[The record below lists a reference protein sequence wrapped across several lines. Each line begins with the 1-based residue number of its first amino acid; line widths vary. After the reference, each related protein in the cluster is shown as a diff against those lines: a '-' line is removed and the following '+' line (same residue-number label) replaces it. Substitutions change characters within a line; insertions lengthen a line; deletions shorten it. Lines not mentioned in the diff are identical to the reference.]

1 MDIKDYLWLL
11 KRAGKMQK
19 DEYLKICIH
28 DDGSGQVTNDSDT
41 VIVDFNDLDNLESC
55 LIQLGQEDAPLE
67 AAAPDLLRE
76 LHGLLDDIVGL
87 IEESAGVYGLHLNGD
102 VSPWSEL
109 VQGGRFER
117 LLHIRSAIEVIAK
130 ATKKGNNRD

>member
-28 DDGSGQVTNDSDT
+28 DDGSGQVTNDADT

-55 LIQLGQEDAPLE
+55 LIQLSQE
-67 AAAPDLLRE
+67 
-76 LHGLLDDIVGL
+76 I
-87 IEESAGVYGLHLNGD
+87 S
-102 VSPWSEL
+102 
-109 VQGGRFER
+109 Q
-117 LLHIRSAIEVIAK
+117 
-130 ATKKGNNRD
+130 